1 MITIVGLFSD
11 LSSVRPLL
19 EDLTDMGVSDTSIE
33 VLSSHGS
40 LRDSPSGT
48 VSGEG
53 GGIGG
58 ALRGAADRVGDALGL
73 GEDEDEE
80 RGRFSGGAGIDMA
93 SSLEARGIPA
103 DDARQYAACVR
114 EGETLV
120 AVTVEE
126 DDEDEVREAMEDAG
140 ALDLD
145 ERLSHLGSSTSS
157 PAMHMAAR
165 ERTALDEA
173 DEAAIPLASEEVS
186 IGKRE
191 VERGRVR
198 LRTHV
203 VERPVEE
210 TVRLR
215 EEHVEIE
222 RRPASGDASAGDAFK
237 ERSVEIT
244 ERGEEAVVGKRAV
257 VNEEVVVR
265 KGVHERDETV
275 RDTVRKTEVEIDR
288 DRDPGRDPKR
298 S

>member
-11 LSSVRPLL
+11 LASVRPLL
-19 EDLTDMGVSDTSIE
+19 DDLTDMGVSDTSIE
-33 VLSSHGS
+33 VLSNHGT
-40 LRDSPSGT
+40 LRDSPSRSA
-48 VSGEG
+48 SGEG

-58 ALRGAADRVGDALGL
+58 ALRSAADKVGDALGM
-73 GEDEDEE
+73 DDDDEE

-93 SSLEARGIPA
+93 TSLEARGIPA
-103 DDARQYAACVR
+103 GDARQYAACVR

-126 DDEDEVREAMEDAG
+126 EDGDEVREAMEDAG

-145 ERLSHLGSSTSS
+145 ERLAHLGSSATGS

-165 ERTALDEA
+165 ERTALDES

-191 VERGRVR
+191 VERGRVT

-222 RRPASGDASAGDAFK
+222 RRPASGDASASDAFK
-237 ERSVEIT
+237 ERSVEVT

-288 DRDPGRDPKR
+288 DKDPGRAPKR
-298 S
+298 